1 MTARDTWALTQ
12 EMFLT
17 EEEVDSIRESIRQR
31 LAVAAPA
38 GWSSAKTDEL
48 IFEVLTFSG
57 IRNSE
62 FCHLRLRDV
71 PPAIKHPTLQVAE
84 TPRQDRL
91 VAIPQSLADLIRDYV
106 RNVRPQLLDR
116 AISVKDL
123 DRPLA
128 LNDRGRPFE
137 RTTLYRRV
145 VKILSNAGFASRA
158 SVQLLRHTYGY
169 LAYKRTAGNLLFVQ
183 QQLGHAHPMVT
194 AVYAEFVK
202 FSASELAD
210 LVGHDPATQ
219 KVVTE
224 QTMSSSQSKRKG
236 KGKQS

>member
-1 MTARDTWALTQ
+1 MTARDTWALTR

-17 EEEVDSIRESIRQR
+17 EQEVESIRESIRQR
-31 LAVAAPA
+31 LEMDDPA
-38 GWSSAKTDEL
+38 DWGSTKTDEL

-62 FCHLRLRDV
+62 FCHLRLRDA
-71 PPAIKHPTLQVAE
+71 PPAMKQPTLQVAE
-84 TPRQDRL
+84 TPRQDRV
-91 VAIPQSLADLIRDYV
+91 VAIPQSLANLIRDYV
-106 RNVRPQLLDR
+106 RNVRPQRLDP

-123 DRPLA
+123 DQPLA
-128 LNDRGRPFE
+128 LNDRGRPFD

-202 FSASELAD
+202 FSANDLAD
-210 LVGHDPATQ
+210 LVGQNPPPQ
-219 KVVTE
+219 KGVTE
-224 QTMSSSQSKRKG
+224 QTTSSLQPKRKG
-236 KGKQS
+236 KGKKS